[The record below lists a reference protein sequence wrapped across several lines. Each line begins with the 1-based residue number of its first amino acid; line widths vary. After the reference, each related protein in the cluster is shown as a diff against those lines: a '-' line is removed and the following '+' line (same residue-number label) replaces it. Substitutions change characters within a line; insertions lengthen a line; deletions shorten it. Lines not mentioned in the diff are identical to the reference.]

1 MTNSESTQE
10 SLDKAILNKK
20 ISRWLPLLRD
30 RKHLVRREAAE
41 ILSKIA
47 ASEEELRDSLVP
59 HLLNHCLKETS
70 WPVICKSILYNL
82 SFLPKWDTQWLE
94 SFLDSY
100 IQLAK
105 TSDDFVSCGESVR
118 ESAMAEIWDFIKE
131 GMIDSTHPKM
141 KKIAAHIEDRLSLE
155 GDKAATDEEEFYL
168 IKIQDWLE
176 DS

>member
-10 SLDKAILNKK
+10 SVDEAILNKK
-20 ISRWLPLLRD
+20 ISRWLPLLGD
-30 RKHLVRREAAE
+30 RKDLVRREAAE

-70 WPVICKSILYNL
+70 WPVICKSILYNP
-82 SFLPKWDTQWLE
+82 SFLPKWDPWWLE
-94 SFLDSY
+94 IFLDSY

-105 TSDDFVSCGESVR
+105 TSDDFVSCGDNVR
-118 ESAMAEIWDFIKE
+118 ESAMAEIWYLIEE
-131 GMIDSTHPKM
+131 GLIDSTHLKM
-141 KKIAAHIEDRLSLE
+141 KIIAAHIEDRLSLE
-155 GDKAATDEEEFYL
+155 GDKAATEWEEFYL

>member
-1 MTNSESTQE
+1 MTDSESIQE

-20 ISRWLPLLRD
+20 ISRWLPRLD
-30 RKHLVRREAAE
+30 DISSDVRGEAAE
-41 ILSKIA
+41 ILSEIA
-47 ASEEELRDSLVP
+47 ESEAGLRDMLVP

-70 WPVICKSILYNL
+70 WPVICNGILYNL
-82 SFLPKWDTQWLE
+82 ASIPKRDPQWLE

-100 IQLAK
+100 MQLAK
-105 TSDDFVSCGESVR
+105 TSDDFVFCGDTVR
-118 ESAMAEIWDFIKE
+118 KNAMAQIWDFIEE

-141 KKIAAHIEDRLSLE
+141 KKIAAHIEDRLSRV
-155 GDKAATDEEEFYL
+155 GDKAATGGEKLYL